1 MTTPALR
8 SDPDFVTLKRYILDE
23 TGLEYYVNREDD
35 LAQRLQ
41 KRLTAR
47 GMTRAREYLNLL
59 RRTDAEAKAE
69 WDILIDAVTIG
80 ETYFFRYPEQ
90 FDALREQ
97 ILPELLRRN
106 AATRRLNIWCAGC
119 SNGAEPHTLAI
130 LLQRDFGD
138 LLRDWQISILGTD
151 INERFLQQARGAWY
165 QSWALRTLDEASRRL
180 WFEYDASTH
189 RYTLKPG
196 YRKNVRF
203 ASHNMIQE
211 EPPLPESGH
220 WDMVFCRNV
229 LIYFDAPTIRQ
240 QILRFAGSLQSGG
253 YLFLG
258 HAEPGQVPEMGRL
271 FETVRLPGAL
281 LYRRRKE
288 GEVEDSTAFYRQQDY
303 SSFLP
308 APAEAPALP
317 WAPMELPDLPQ
328 TVLPSAS
335 RPPDIPIQKA
345 TDSPEATRI
354 TIRRL
359 LDNGQAQE
367 AESQLS
373 ALLAPV
379 ATGKSTLRHD
389 PVLHYYHALSLEQL
403 ERWDE
408 VEKALR
414 RTLYLD
420 RSFLLAH
427 YHQALLAERNGEMD
441 RAARSLDTVLKLLQN
456 VSFETGTRESLSRL
470 ADMTPEEMTEVA
482 QLKRATLPQEKEGK
496 TP

>member
-1 MTTPALR
+1 MTTLALQ

-47 GMTRAREYLNLL
+47 GITRAREYLNLL
-59 RRTDAEAKAE
+59 RRADANAKAE
-69 WDILIDAVTIG
+69 WDTLIDAVTIG
-80 ETYFFRYPEQ
+80 ETYFFRYSEQ

-106 AATRRLNIWCAGC
+106 AATRQLNIWCAGC

-138 LLRDWQISILGTD
+138 LLRDWQVSILGTD
-151 INERFLQQARGAWY
+151 INERFLQQARGGWY

-180 WFEYDASTH
+180 WFDYDASTH
-189 RYTLKPG
+189 HYTLKPG
-196 YRKNVRF
+196 YKKNVRF
-203 ASHNMIQE
+203 ASHNMIHE
-211 EPPLPESGH
+211 TPPLPEVGH
-220 WDMVFCRNV
+220 WDMIFCRNV

-240 QILRFAGSLQSGG
+240 QILRFADSLEAGG

-258 HAEPGQVPEMGRL
+258 HAEPGQVPEMARL

-288 GEVEDSTAFYRQQDY
+288 GEAGDSTTLYRPQEY
-303 SSFLP
+303 APPFL
-308 APAEAPALP
+308 AREEAPTLP
-317 WAPMELPDLPQ
+317 WAPMELPELPRTAVAYPLQSPAISTQ
-328 TVLPSAS
+328 T
-335 RPPDIPIQKA
+335 I
-345 TDSPEATRI
+345 TDTPEVMRAA
-354 TIRRL
+354 IRRL
-359 LDNGQAQE
+359 LDNGRASE
-367 AESQLS
+367 AESQLAS
-373 ALLAPV
+373 LLAPSQS
-379 ATGKSTLRHD
+379 GKSTLRHD
-389 PVLHYYHALSLEQL
+389 PILHYYHALALEQL

-427 YHQALLAERNGEMD
+427 YHQALLAERSGDTD
-441 RAARSLDTVLKLLQN
+441 RAARALDTVLKLLQN
-456 VSFETGTRESLSRL
+456 LSADSQGRESLSTL

-482 QLKRATLPQEKEGK
+482 QLKRATLPVY
-496 TP
+496 P